1 MYVYVI
7 VYHAAKERLC
17 DSENTPR
24 TSSRRN
30 LLMTTKRKG
39 FTLMELLILF
49 VIIGALSGLMA
60 LMNKNAVSSAQAN
73 HIIHDFRNLKTA
85 AMLWHND
92 NPKAAAHDRKAILK
106 YLNSKSMVEVTD
118 TPAKNGGYILKV
130 SDSGKSWYI
139 GREISNDSGIRS
151 KLTAKATSSKL
162 LGSDMKSLYN
172 NDSQVWVQLLE
183 IGG

>member
-1 MYVYVI
+1 
-7 VYHAAKERLC
+7 
-17 DSENTPR
+17 
-24 TSSRRN
+24 
-30 LLMTTKRKG
+30 MTTRRKG
-39 FTLMELLILF
+39 FTLIELLILF
-49 VIIGALSGLMA
+49 VIIGVLSGVMA
-60 LMNKNAVSSAQAN
+60 LVNKNAVSSSQVN

-92 NPKAAAHDRKAILK
+92 NPKSASHDRKAILK
-106 YLNSKSMVEVTD
+106 YLNSKSMVEITD

-130 SDSGKSWYI
+130 ADGGKVWYA
-139 GREISNDSGIRS
+139 GRAISNDSRIRS

-172 NDSQVWVQLLE
+172 NDSQIWVQILE

>member
-1 MYVYVI
+1 
-7 VYHAAKERLC
+7 
-17 DSENTPR
+17 
-24 TSSRRN
+24 
-30 LLMTTKRKG
+30 MTTKRKG

-92 NPKAAAHDRKAILK
+92 NPKATTHDRKAILK

-172 NDSQVWVQLLE
+172 NDSQVWVQVLE

>member
-17 DSENTPR
+17 DSENTYI

-39 FTLMELLILF
+39 FTLMEILILF
-49 VIIGALSGLMA
+49 AIIIALSGLMA

-73 HIIHDFRNLKTA
+73 HIIHDFSNLKTA

-92 NPKAAAHDRKAILK
+92 NPEAAAHDRKAILD
-106 YLNSKSMVEVTD
+106 YLNSKSMVEITD

-130 SDSGKSWYI
+130 SDSGKSWYV
-139 GREISNDSGIRS
+139 GREISSDSRIRS
-151 KLTAKATSSKL
+151 KLTAKAPSSKL

-172 NDSQVWVQLLE
+172 NDSQVWVQVLK

>member
-1 MYVYVI
+1 MHVYVI

-17 DSENTPR
+17 DSENTSR

-49 VIIGALSGLMA
+49 AIIGALSGAMA
-60 LMNKNAVSSAQAN
+60 LMNKDAASSAQAN

-92 NPKAAAHDRKAILK
+92 NPKSATHDRKAILN
-106 YLNSKSMVEVTD
+106 YLNSKSMVEITD
-118 TPAKNGGYILKV
+118 TPAKNGGYILRV
-130 SDSGKSWYI
+130 ADGGKSWYV
-139 GREISNDSGIRS
+139 GREISNDTRIRN
-151 KLTAKATSSKL
+151 KLTAKATSSRL

-172 NDSQVWVQLLE
+172 NDSQVWVQVFSV
-183 IGG
+183 GS